1 MKGISIF
8 LTRLIAINT
17 VKASRE
23 LGYKFNSS
31 ASIPAQL
38 LLTFSDS
45 LIDAMSFV
53 IAGSVPWHEGEKK
66 MHQLMHVPEEYNP
79 SAPYLSPGA
88 AYMVQKSPLIAL
100 GAIDKQKRPWTTV
113 WGGEAGLAGPV
124 SQSIIGIR
132 NFVDKT
138 YDPVVETLYGGKTNG
153 EVVKEEG
160 EGRLMSGLSVD
171 MENRKRVKLMGR
183 MVAGN
188 LAGLEA
194 TDPDKK
200 GNEPTH
206 AGQAQLVIKIEQS
219 LGNCPKYI
227 NRKQITPVIPNPKLI
242 SDSPQLPV
250 GAIELLN
257 QADTLFISSYH
268 EDSMD
273 TNIRGGPPGFVR
285 VVSNDTKGAVLAYP
299 EYSGNRLY
307 QTLGNLQMTPL
318 AGYAFPG
325 FDTGSVLYLT
335 GKTEIL
341 VGRDAAAL
349 LPRSNLAVKVTVTS
363 AKYVENGLPFRG
375 RPGQLSPYNPSVRYL
390 TTEKVAPSTQVPDE
404 KSTPATFIKK
414 DILTPSIGRF
424 RFKVSDPSKA
434 GKWIPG
440 QYATISFSGELD
452 IGYSHMK
459 DDDPTSINDDYI
471 RTFTVS
477 SYPGNNISDDEF
489 EITVRKHGATTRHL
503 FHSNAGSGVEVLL
516 KGYGGEFRF
525 PDNTENENSPLPFI
539 AGGIGITPLI
549 AQLPGINISRLRLFW
564 SLAVQDIGLV
574 LDTFKLFPELPK
586 YTTLFVTGAN
596 PAERGLTK
604 EEQTNLTAVND
615 FGVSSHCR
623 RLEATDLDVPG
634 AEEWY
639 LCAGTSLKAVV
650 LSWLVGQ
657 KVVYEDFNY

>member
-1 MKGISIF
+1 
-8 LTRLIAINT
+8 
-17 VKASRE
+17 
-23 LGYKFNSS
+23 
-31 ASIPAQL
+31 
-38 LLTFSDS
+38 
-45 LIDAMSFV
+45 MSFV

-66 MHQLMHVPEEYNP
+66 MHKLMHVPEEYNP

-88 AYMVQKSPLIAL
+88 AYLVQKSPLIAL
-100 GAIDKQKRPWTTV
+100 GTIDKQGQPWTTV

-132 NFVDKT
+132 NFVDKS
-138 YDPVVETLYGGKTNG
+138 YDPVVETLYGGKSNG
-153 EVVKEEG
+153 EVIKEEG
-160 EGRLMSGLSVD
+160 EGRLMAGLSVD

-227 NRKQITPVIPNPKLI
+227 NRKHITPVVPNPKLI
-242 SDSPQLPV
+242 SDSPQLSP
-250 GAIELLN
+250 GAIELLGE
-257 QADTLFISSYH
+257 ADTLFISTYH

-285 VVSNDTKGAVLAYP
+285 VVSNDISGAVLAYP

-325 FDTGSVLYLT
+325 FETGNVLYLT

-341 VGRDAAAL
+341 VGSDAAAL

-375 RPGQLSPYNPSVRYL
+375 QPGQLSPYNPQVRYL
-390 TTEKVAPSTQVPDE
+390 TTEKVAPSTQVLEE
-404 KSTPATFIKK
+404 KPTTATFIKK
-414 DILTPSIGRF
+414 DMITSSIGRF
-424 RFKVSDPSKA
+424 RFKVSDPSRA
-434 GKWIPG
+434 GKWMPG
-440 QYATISFSGELD
+440 QYATLSFAGELD
-452 IGYSHMK
+452 MGYSHMR

-477 SYPGNNISDDEF
+477 SYPGRSISDDEF
-489 EITVRKHGATTRHL
+489 EITVRKHGAATRYL
-503 FHSNAGSGVEVLL
+503 FQSSERSGVEVLL
-516 KGYGGEFRF
+516 KGYGGEFSF
-525 PDNTENENSPLPFI
+525 KDKTDDENAPIPYI

-549 AQLPGINISRLRLFW
+549 AQLPGIAISRLRLFW
-564 SLAVQDIGLV
+564 SVAVQDLGLV
-574 LDTFKLFPELPK
+574 LDTFELFPELPK
-586 YTTLFVTGAN
+586 STILFITRSQS
-596 PAERGLTK
+596 AEKPLTE
-604 EEQTNLTAVND
+604 EEQIHLTAIHD
-615 FGVSSHCR
+615 SGVQFHRR
-623 RLEATDLDVPG
+623 RLEATDLDVLG
-634 AEEWY
+634 AEKWY
-639 LCAGTSLKAVV
+639 LCAGTGLKAAV
-650 LSWLVGQ
+650 LNWLVGK
-657 KVVYEDFNY
+657 KVIYEDFYY

>member
-1 MKGISIF
+1 
-8 LTRLIAINT
+8 
-17 VKASRE
+17 
-23 LGYKFNSS
+23 
-31 ASIPAQL
+31 
-38 LLTFSDS
+38 
-45 LIDAMSFV
+45 MSFV

-66 MHQLMHVPEEYNP
+66 MQQLMHVPEEYNP

-100 GAIDKQKRPWTTV
+100 GTIDKHGRPWTTV

-138 YDPVVETLYGGKTNG
+138 YDPVVATLYGGKSNG

-183 MVAGN
+183 MIAGN
-188 LAGLEA
+188 LARLDA
-194 TDPDKK
+194 TDSDEK
-200 GNEPTH
+200 GVEPTH

-227 NRKQITPVIPNPKLI
+227 NRKQITPVVPNPKLI
-242 SDSPQLPV
+242 SDSPQLPP
-250 GAIELLN
+250 GAIKLLN

-285 VVSNDTKGAVLAYP
+285 VVSNDINGAVLAYP

-307 QTLGNLQMTPL
+307 QTLGNLLMTPL
-318 AGYAFPG
+318 AGYAFPD
-325 FDTGSVLYLT
+325 FETGNVLYLT

-341 VGRDAAAL
+341 VGGDAAAL
-349 LPRSNLAVKVTVTS
+349 LPRSNLAVKVTVTN
-363 AKYVENGLPFRG
+363 AKYVENGLTFRG
-375 RPGQLSPYNPSVRYL
+375 QPGQPSPYNPPVRYL
-390 TTEKVAPSTQVPDE
+390 TTERVAPSAQVVPAE
-404 KSTPATFIKK
+404 KSTTATFIKK

-424 RFKVSDPSKA
+424 RFKVSDPSKV

-452 IGYSHMK
+452 MGYSHMR

-477 SYPGNNISDDEF
+477 SYPGKNISDDEF
-489 EITVRKHGATTRHL
+489 EITVRKHGATTNHL
-503 FHSNAGSGVEVLL
+503 FRSNEGSGVEVLL

-525 PDNTENENSPLPFI
+525 TDKMENENAPLPYV
-539 AGGIGITPLI
+539 AGGIGITPLL
-549 AQLPGINISRLRLFW
+549 AQLPGIDISRLRLFW
-564 SLAVQDIGLV
+564 SVAVQDIGLV

-586 YTTLFVTGAN
+586 YTTLFVTGSK
-596 PAERGLTK
+596 PVGRSLTEEER
-604 EEQTNLTAVND
+604 TNLTAIND
-615 FGVSSHCR
+615 FGVRSHLR
-623 RLEATDLDVPG
+623 RLEAMDLDVPG

-639 LCAGTSLKAVV
+639 LCAGPSLKAVV
-650 LSWLVGQ
+650 LSWLVGA